1 MDYLYKIYYKD
12 KDNFL
17 DELDRRFHF
26 PITYRTGLE
35 IETDEGTVE
44 ELFYLPNMYTNNL
57 MTKTLEND
65 GKLTRMTE
73 GLPKNIMDL
82 LYLDSLANELQASH
96 EVQGIYTTRDEFARL
111 AKNLHDG
118 KDIDDKKYS
127 QIIKKYIALCK
138 EATPFPTS
146 SEDIVGVYKAFT
158 FMEEQEPEE
167 TSI

>member
-26 PITYRTGLE
+26 PIRYRTGLE

-44 ELFYLPNMYTNNL
+44 ELFYPPNIYTNNL

-73 GLPKNIMDL
+73 GLPKNIIEL

-96 EVQGIYTTRDEFARL
+96 EV
-111 AKNLHDG
+111 
-118 KDIDDKKYS
+118 
-127 QIIKKYIALCK
+127 
-138 EATPFPTS
+138 
-146 SEDIVGVYKAFT
+146 
-158 FMEEQEPEE
+158 
-167 TSI
+167 